1 MSENQ
6 VSAILERVGA
16 IITDSHL
23 VYTSG
28 RHGSSYVNKDA
39 LYPHI
44 TETSLVCAQIAA
56 EFATAGVEVVAGPT
70 IGGVIM
76 AQWVAYHLEQHSG
89 KPVLAVYA
97 EEEGSGASRRRVF
110 RRGYDELLRS
120 RRVLIVEDI
129 LTTGISARLVVDAV
143 RASGGEPL
151 GVGALCNRGG
161 VTAETLAVPRLLA
174 LVEVPLQSY
183 AAEECPLC
191 RSGVAVE
198 TRVGKGAA
206 FLEKTKAPENQES
219 D

>member
-1 MSENQ
+1 MSEHT

-44 TETSLVCAQIAA
+44 KETSFICEQIAA
-56 EFATAGVEVVAGPT
+56 DFASADIEVVAGPT
-70 IGGVIM
+70 IGGVIL

-89 KPVLAVYA
+89 RPVLAVYA
-97 EEEGSGASRRRVF
+97 EEEGSSADRRRVF
-110 RRGYDELLRS
+110 RRGYGELLQN

-143 RASGGEPL
+143 RTSGGEPV

-161 VTAETLAVPRLLA
+161 VTPETLAVPRLLA
-174 LVEVPLQSY
+174 LVEVPLQSF

-191 RSGVAVE
+191 RAGVPVE

-206 FLEKTKAPENQES
+206 FLAQS
-219 D
+219 